1 VPHVNLSPAGVS
13 TTSPRWSNVAER
25 LARAL
30 KRLRRGDL
38 AAAEHEVRA
47 ALRLAPDDAVAHNVL
62 GLVLAERRDHAG
74 AVDAFSAA
82 IRLKVPFPEALIN
95 LAMVCN
101 RTGRHEFA
109 LRVCELA
116 LAASPG
122 NALALVNQGMA
133 WKGLRRLAEAKRAFE
148 LAGEH
153 PMARFNLG
161 HTLLLEN
168 NLERGL
174 PLYEERRTVLHTGA
188 GLRGRA
194 WTGEARPGDTLLVA
208 PEQGLGDFLLMSR
221 FFATLADRFA
231 RVIVHSPAPLAS
243 LIATLDP
250 RLEVVTTLERA
261 RWDVWAPIMSLPL
274 LLGVRRLEDVPTAP
288 WLGAGL
294 PDVPRERPR
303 VGLNWAGNPAFAY
316 DAVRSTSLD
325 TFAPL
330 LAIGGVEWVS
340 LHRGAREHEA
350 EAHGLAQPLREARD
364 FLDTAAVLRGLDLV
378 ISTETAL
385 PNLSAAMGVPTCVL
399 SVKDV
404 DWRWTGWYRGVTV
417 CDQDTP
423 GDWSGP
429 LAKAAAVLAR
439 CGSGARVEP
448 PA

>member
-1 VPHVNLSPAGVS
+1 VG
-13 TTSPRWSNVAER
+13 ER
-25 LARAL
+25 LQRAL
-30 KRLRRGDL
+30 KRLRKGDL
-38 AAAEHEVRA
+38 AAAEREARA
-47 ALRLAPDDAVAHNVL
+47 ALRSAPKDAVAHNVL

-74 AVDAFSAA
+74 AVEAFSAA
-82 IRLKVPFPEALIN
+82 IRLKVPFPEALVN

-101 RTGRHEFA
+101 RTGRHEYA
-109 LRVCELA
+109 LRVCDLA

-133 WKGLRRLAEAKRAFE
+133 WKGLRRLAEAKRSFE
-148 LAGEH
+148 LAGAH

-168 NLERGL
+168 DLEHGL
-174 PLYEERRTVLHTGA
+174 PLCEERRIVLHTGA
-188 GLRGRA
+188 DLRGVA
-194 WTGEARPGDTLLVA
+194 WTGDARPADTLLVV

-221 FFATLADRFA
+221 FFASLADRFA
-231 RVIVHSPAPLAS
+231 RVIVHSPAPLAR

-250 RLEVVTTLERA
+250 RLEVVTTLEGA

-274 LLGVRRLEDVPTAP
+274 LLGVRRIEDVPTAP

-294 PDVPRERPR
+294 PDVARARPR

-316 DAVRSTSLD
+316 DAVRSTTLE

-330 LAIGGVEWVS
+330 LAFDGVEWVS

-350 EAHGLAQPLREARD
+350 EARGLAQPLREARD

-378 ISTETAL
+378 VSTETAI

-417 CDQDTP
+417 CDQDVP

-439 CGSGARVEP
+439 HLSVPRGGPVA
-448 PA
+448 

>member
-1 VPHVNLSPAGVS
+1 VS
-13 TTSPRWSNVAER
+13 ER
-25 LARAL
+25 LERAL
-30 KRLRRGDL
+30 KRLRQGDL
-38 AAAEHEVRA
+38 EAAEREVRA
-47 ALRLAPDDAVAHNVL
+47 ALRSAPGDAVAHNVL

-74 AVDAFSAA
+74 ALDAFSAA

-109 LRVCELA
+109 LRVCDLA

-148 LAGEH
+148 LAGAH

-161 HTLLLEN
+161 YVLLLEN
-168 NLERGL
+168 DLERGL
-174 PLYEERRTVLHTGA
+174 PLYEERRSLLRTGA
-188 GLRGRA
+188 GLRGRP
-194 WTGEARPGDTLLVA
+194 WTGDARPDDTLLVV

-231 RVIVHSPAPLAS
+231 RVVVHSPAPLAR

-250 RLEVVTTLERA
+250 RLEVVTTLEGA
-261 RWDVWAPIMSLPL
+261 DWDVWAPIMSLPL
-274 LLGVRRLEDVPTAP
+274 LLGVRRLEDLPTAP

-294 PDVPRERPR
+294 PDVARTRPR
-303 VGLNWAGNPAFAY
+303 VGLNWAGNPAFAS
-316 DAVRSTSLD
+316 DAVRSTTLD

-330 LAIGGVEWVS
+330 LAVGGVEWVS
-340 LHRGAREHEA
+340 LHRGVREHEA
-350 EAHGLAQPLREARD
+350 GAHGLAQPLREARD

-378 ISTETAL
+378 ISTETAV

-404 DWRWTGWYRGVTV
+404 DWRWTGWYHGVTV

-423 GDWSGP
+423 GDWTGP
-429 LAKAAAVLAR
+429 IAKAAAVLAR
-439 CGSGARVEP
+439 LWPGAAVP
-448 PA
+448 PAG

>member
-1 VPHVNLSPAGVS
+1 VS
-13 TTSPRWSNVAER
+13 ER
-25 LARAL
+25 LQRAL
-30 KRLRRGDL
+30 KLLRKGDL
-38 AAAEHEVRA
+38 AAAEREARA
-47 ALRLAPDDAVAHNVL
+47 ALRPSPDDAVAHNVL

-74 AVDAFSAA
+74 ALDEFSAA

-109 LRVCELA
+109 LRVCDLA

-122 NALALVNQGMA
+122 NTLALVNQGMA
-133 WKGLRRLAEAKRAFE
+133 WKGLRRLAEAKHSFE
-148 LAGEH
+148 LASPH

-161 HTLLLEN
+161 YVLLLEN
-168 NLERGL
+168 DLERGL
-174 PLYEERRTVLHTGA
+174 PLCEERRTLLHTGA

-194 WTGEARPGDTLLVA
+194 WTGDARPRDTLLVV

-231 RVIVHSPAPLAS
+231 RVIVHSPAPLAR

-250 RLEVVTTLERA
+250 RLEVLTTLERA

-294 PDVPRERPR
+294 PEVARERPR
-303 VGLNWAGNPAFAY
+303 VGLNWAGNPAFAQ
-316 DAVRSTSLD
+316 DAVRSTTLD

-330 LAIGGVEWVS
+330 LAVGGIEWVS
-340 LHRGAREHEA
+340 LHRGTREHEA

-378 ISTETAL
+378 VSTETAV
-385 PNLSAAMGVPTCVL
+385 PNLSAAMGVPTCVM

-404 DWRWTGWYRGVTV
+404 DWRWTGWYHGVTV

-429 LAKAAAVLAR
+429 IAKAAAVLAR
-439 CGSGARVEP
+439 HLPVPRGEP
-448 PA
+448 VA

>member
-1 VPHVNLSPAGVS
+1 VS
-13 TTSPRWSNVAER
+13 ER
-25 LARAL
+25 LERAL
-30 KRLRRGDL
+30 KRLRQGDL
-38 AAAEHEVRA
+38 EAAEREVRA
-47 ALRLAPDDAVAHNVL
+47 ALRSAPGDAVAHNVL

-74 AVDAFSAA
+74 ALDAFSAA

-109 LRVCELA
+109 LRVCDLA

-133 WKGLRRLAEAKRAFE
+133 WKGLRRLAEAKHAFE
-148 LAGEH
+148 LAGAH

-161 HTLLLEN
+161 YVLLLEN
-168 NLERGL
+168 DLERGL
-174 PLYEERRTVLHTGA
+174 PLYEERRSLLRTGA
-188 GLRGRA
+188 GLRGRP
-194 WTGEARPGDTLLVA
+194 WTGDARPDDTLLVV

-221 FFATLADRFA
+221 FFATLAGRFA
-231 RVIVHSPAPLAS
+231 RVIVHSPSPVAR

-250 RLEVVTTLERA
+250 RLEVVTTLEGA
-261 RWDVWAPIMSLPL
+261 DWDVWAPIMSLPL
-274 LLGVRRLEDVPTAP
+274 LLGVRRLEDLPTAP

-294 PDVPRERPR
+294 PDVARTRPR
-303 VGLNWAGNPAFAY
+303 VGLNWAGNPAFAS
-316 DAVRSTSLD
+316 DAVRSTTLD

-330 LAIGGVEWVS
+330 LAVGGVEWVS
-340 LHRGAREHEA
+340 LHRGVREHEA
-350 EAHGLAQPLREARD
+350 GAHGLAQPLREARD

-378 ISTETAL
+378 ISTETAV

-404 DWRWTGWYRGVTV
+404 DWRWTGWYHGVTV

-423 GDWSGP
+423 GDWTGP
-429 LAKAAAVLAR
+429 IAKAAAVLAR
-439 CGSGARVEP
+439 LWPGAAVP
-448 PA
+448 PAG

>member
-1 VPHVNLSPAGVS
+1 V
-13 TTSPRWSNVAER
+13 RER
-25 LARAL
+25 LERAL
-30 KRLRRGDL
+30 KRLRQGDL
-38 AAAEHEVRA
+38 ATAEREARA
-47 ALRLAPDDAVAHNVL
+47 ALRTAPGDAVAHNVL
-62 GLVLAERRDHAG
+62 GLVLEERRDHAG
-74 AVDAFSAA
+74 AVAAFSAA
-82 IRLKVPFPEALIN
+82 IRLQVPFPEALIN

-109 LRVCELA
+109 LRVCDLA

-133 WKGLRRLAEAKRAFE
+133 WKGLRRLAEAKRAFG
-148 LAGEH
+148 LAGAH

-168 NLERGL
+168 DLERGL
-174 PLYEERRTVLHTGA
+174 PLCEERRALLHTGA
-188 GLRGRA
+188 GLHGQA
-194 WTGEARPGDTLLVA
+194 WTGDARPGETLLVV

-221 FFATLADRFA
+221 FFAPLADRFA
-231 RVIVHSPAPLAS
+231 RVIVQSPAPLAR
-243 LIATLDP
+243 LVATLDP

-274 LLGVRRLEDVPTAP
+274 LLGVRRIEDVPTAP
-288 WLGAGL
+288 WLGADL
-294 PDVPRERPR
+294 PRPGHERPR
-303 VGLNWAGNPAFAY
+303 VGLNWAGNPAYAY

-330 LAIGGVEWVS
+330 LAIGGIEWVS
-340 LHRGAREHEA
+340 LHRGARESEA
-350 EAHGLAQPLREARD
+350 DARGLAQPLREARD
-364 FLDTAAVLRGLDLV
+364 FLDTAAVLCGLDLV
-378 ISTETAL
+378 LSTETAI

-404 DWRWTGWYRGVTV
+404 DWRWTYWYRGVTV

-429 LAKAAAVLAR
+429 IAKAAEVLAR
-439 CGSGARVEP
+439 LAPGARVQP
-448 PA
+448 LA

>member
-1 VPHVNLSPAGVS
+1 MG
-13 TTSPRWSNVAER
+13 ER
-25 LARAL
+25 LQRVL
-30 KRLRRGDL
+30 KRLRKGDL
-38 AAAEHEVRA
+38 ATAEREARA
-47 ALRLAPDDAVAHNVL
+47 ALRAAPDDAVAHNVL
-62 GLVLAERRDHAG
+62 GLVLAEQRDHAG
-74 AVDAFSAA
+74 AVSAFSDA
-82 IRLKVPFPEALIN
+82 IRLRVPFPEALIN

-109 LRVCELA
+109 LRVCDLA

-122 NALALVNQGMA
+122 NALALVNRGMA
-133 WKGLRRLAEAKRAFE
+133 WKGLRQLAEAKRAFE
-148 LAGEH
+148 LAGAH

-161 HTLLLEN
+161 HILLLEDD
-168 NLERGL
+168 LERGL

-194 WTGEARPGDTLLVA
+194 WTGDARPEETLLVA

-231 RVIVHSPAPLAS
+231 RVVVHSPAPLAR
-243 LIATLDP
+243 LVATLDP
-250 RLEVVTTLERA
+250 RLEVVTTLARA
-261 RWDVWAPIMSLPL
+261 RWDAWAPIMSLPL

-294 PDVPRERPR
+294 PEVPRERPR
-303 VGLNWAGNPAFAY
+303 VGINWAGNPAFAY

-330 LAIGGVEWVS
+330 LAIAGVEWVS
-340 LHRGAREHEA
+340 LHRGEREHEA
-350 EAHGLAQPLREARD
+350 EARGLAQPLREAQD

-378 ISTETAL
+378 VSTETAI

-399 SVKDV
+399 CVKDV

-417 CDQDTP
+417 CDQDVP

-429 LAKAAAVLAR
+429 IAKAAAVLAR
-439 CGSGARVEP
+439 RRFGARAQP
-448 PA
+448 GA

>member
-1 VPHVNLSPAGVS
+1 VG
-13 TTSPRWSNVAER
+13 ER
-25 LARAL
+25 LQQAL
-30 KRLRRGDL
+30 KWLRKGEL
-38 AAAEHEVRA
+38 AAAEREARE
-47 ALRLAPDDAVAHNVL
+47 ALRATPDDAVAHNVL

-74 AVDAFSAA
+74 ALAAFSAA

-109 LRVCELA
+109 LRVCDLA

-133 WKGLRRLAEAKRAFE
+133 WKGLRRLAEAKRSFE
-148 LAGEH
+148 AASAH

-168 NLERGL
+168 DLERGL
-174 PLYEERRTVLHTGA
+174 PLYEERRALLHTGA

-194 WTGEARPGDTLLVA
+194 WTGDARPRDTLLVV

-221 FFATLADRFA
+221 FFGTLADRFA
-231 RVIVHSPAPLAS
+231 RVLVHSPAPLAR
-243 LIATLDP
+243 LVAALEP
-250 RLEVVTTLERA
+250 RVEVVTTLERA
-261 RWDVWAPIMSLPL
+261 RWEVWAPIMSLPL
-274 LLGVRRLEDVPTAP
+274 LLGVRRIEDVPTAP
-288 WLGAGL
+288 WLGADL
-294 PDVPRERPR
+294 PRLARARPR
-303 VGLNWAGNPAFAY
+303 VGLNWAGNPAYAY
-316 DAVRSTSLD
+316 DAVRSASLD

-330 LAIGGVEWVS
+330 LAVGGVEWVS

-364 FLDTAAVLRGLDLV
+364 FHDTAAVLRGLDLV
-378 ISTETAL
+378 LSTETAI

-423 GDWSGP
+423 GDWSGTI
-429 LAKAAAVLAR
+429 AKAAAVLAR
-439 CGSGARVEP
+439 CASGPGARP
-448 PA
+448 KA

>member
-1 VPHVNLSPAGVS
+1 VS
-13 TTSPRWSNVAER
+13 ER
-25 LARAL
+25 LERAL
-30 KRLRRGDL
+30 KRLRKGDL
-38 AAAEHEVRA
+38 AVAEREVRA
-47 ALRLAPDDAVAHNVL
+47 VLRSAPGDAVAHNVL

-74 AVDAFSAA
+74 ALDAFSAA

-109 LRVCELA
+109 LRVCDLA

-133 WKGLRRLAEAKRAFE
+133 WKGLRRLAEAKHAFE
-148 LAGEH
+148 LAGAH

-161 HTLLLEN
+161 YVLLLEN
-168 NLERGL
+168 DLERGL
-174 PLYEERRTVLHTGA
+174 PLYEERRSLLRTGA
-188 GLRGRA
+188 GLRGRP
-194 WTGEARPGDTLLVA
+194 WTGDARPADTLLVV

-221 FFATLADRFA
+221 FFATLAGRFA
-231 RVIVHSPAPLAS
+231 RVIVHSPSPVAR

-250 RLEVVTTLERA
+250 RLEVVTTLEGA
-261 RWDVWAPIMSLPL
+261 DWDVWAPIMSLPL
-274 LLGVRRLEDVPTAP
+274 LLGVRRLEDLPTAP

-294 PDVPRERPR
+294 PDVARTRPR
-303 VGLNWAGNPAFAY
+303 VGLNWAGNPAFAS
-316 DAVRSTSLD
+316 DAVRSTTLD

-330 LAIGGVEWVS
+330 LAVGGVEWVS
-340 LHRGAREHEA
+340 LHRGVREHEA
-350 EAHGLAQPLREARD
+350 GAHGLAQPLREARD

-378 ISTETAL
+378 ISTETAV

-404 DWRWTGWYRGVTV
+404 DWRWTGWYHGVTV

-423 GDWSGP
+423 GDWTGP
-429 LAKAAAVLAR
+429 IAKAAAVLAR
-439 CGSGARVEP
+439 LWPGAAVP
-448 PA
+448 PAG

>member
-1 VPHVNLSPAGVS
+1 VS
-13 TTSPRWSNVAER
+13 ER
-25 LARAL
+25 LERAL
-30 KRLRRGDL
+30 KRLRQGDL
-38 AAAEHEVRA
+38 EAAEREVRA
-47 ALRLAPDDAVAHNVL
+47 ALRSAPGDAVAHNVL

-74 AVDAFSAA
+74 ALDAFSAA

-109 LRVCELA
+109 LRVCDLA

-133 WKGLRRLAEAKRAFE
+133 WKGLRRLAEAKHAFE
-148 LAGEH
+148 LAGAH

-161 HTLLLEN
+161 YVLLLEN
-168 NLERGL
+168 DLERGL
-174 PLYEERRTVLHTGA
+174 PLYEERRSLLRTGA
-188 GLRGRA
+188 GLRGRP
-194 WTGEARPGDTLLVA
+194 WTGDARPDDTLLVV

-221 FFATLADRFA
+221 FFATLAGRFA
-231 RVIVHSPAPLAS
+231 RVIVHSPSPVAR

-250 RLEVVTTLERA
+250 RLEVVTTLEGA
-261 RWDVWAPIMSLPL
+261 DWDVWAPIMSLPL
-274 LLGVRRLEDVPTAP
+274 LLGVRRLEDLPTAP

-294 PDVPRERPR
+294 PDVARTRPR
-303 VGLNWAGNPAFAY
+303 VGLNWAGNPAFAS
-316 DAVRSTSLD
+316 DAVRSTTLD

-330 LAIGGVEWVS
+330 LAVGGVEWLS
-340 LHRGAREHEA
+340 LHRGVREHEA
-350 EAHGLAQPLREARD
+350 EARGLAQPLREARD

-378 ISTETAL
+378 ISTETAV

-404 DWRWTGWYRGVTV
+404 DWRWTGWYHGVTV

-423 GDWSGP
+423 GDWTGP
-429 LAKAAAVLAR
+429 IAKAAAVLAR
-439 CGSGARVEP
+439 LWPGAAVP
-448 PA
+448 PAG